1 MLFHVLTTVNPFSP
15 GENLQHFIFG
25 INGPHLCAIQHRLSI
40 DRKTVVAFRLF
51 QNLWPK
57 QPTHFSVYAKLTI
70 AAKTQFFFFFSSS
83 SSFFSPSAS
92 VTDREGKEGRGL
104 LSIWVVLLRFLSAEC
119 LVMLAE
125 AKGERRE
132 SQSEE
137 MGWKE
142 NEERFKKQRG
152 ALFSHIEANDLA
164 CTLP

>member
-1 MLFHVLTTVNPFSP
+1 MCNPAQAKYRQEDCGGLQIVPESLTKTADSLLCLCKTHYSSKNTV
-15 GENLQHFIFG
+15 
-25 INGPHLCAIQHRLSI
+25 
-40 DRKTVVAFRLF
+40 
-51 QNLWPK
+51 
-57 QPTHFSVYAKLTI
+57 
-70 AAKTQFFFFFSSS
+70 FFFFSSS

-137 MGWKE
+137 MG
-142 NEERFKKQRG
+142 
-152 ALFSHIEANDLA
+152 
-164 CTLP
+164 